1 MWIYLVCVWER
12 DVKFNVSIIQSSF
25 TCKAE
30 HPCWVCRDPS
40 CHIPTQGPPCTFP
53 CRQRL
58 SCSCQ
63 LRGAQA
69 HVHVHCGTVELRSP
83 TVKPQAGEL
92 VPDLALWGMKSVKH
106 NFPMHLLISKHFA
119 WIIAQISLGSRIS
132 GTDKEI
138 SFVRSTKCCLHS
150 STEKVF
156 RKFCSILCC
165 LAQRRASK
173 PGAQNVNIGVI

>member
-1 MWIYLVCVWER
+1 MLGLQRSLV
-12 DVKFNVSIIQSSF
+12 
-25 TCKAE
+25 
-30 HPCWVCRDPS
+30 
-40 CHIPTQGPPCTFP
+40 TFP
-53 CRQRL
+53 RRNL
-58 SCSCQ
+58 PAHSRAGSTSAARVSSEEPRIMSMSTVAPWSCAAIPGETPG
-63 LRGAQA
+63 RGIS
-69 HVHVHCGTVELRSP
+69 LN
-83 TVKPQAGEL
+83 
-92 VPDLALWGMKSVKH
+92 LALWGMKSVKH